1 MGHPVNGG
9 APKRGITVT
18 SSYRAALI
26 AMGIAGLAAACT
38 GGSQVV
44 YATGTCQTQNE
55 RCNARCERLGDAREC
70 VESCLLD
77 ARLCMKAQGS
87 GGPVFGGA
95 SEPPRISEHKALL
108 VDFSGERPRASPEL
122 TVELTGTVEAF
133 DGVHRLQPGGGVG
146 VRFLLP
152 EDLREA
158 EVLIEHA
165 PGGDGTDC
173 FVTITVGSHALASRY
188 APPRTKGG
196 ALRTETWNLTPLIE
210 TLRAEQQGDAP
221 EGAQAGAQ
229 EKRPL
234 VLFIYNNQ
242 AAGSRAPYRL
252 GTVQLLYRTLALP
265 PGARPDAASEG
276 RSNSSFT
283 APR

>member
-1 MGHPVNGG
+1 MGV
-9 APKRGITVT
+9 
-18 SSYRAALI
+18 
-26 AMGIAGLAAACT
+26 AGLAACT

-87 GGPVFGGA
+87 GGARVFGGA

-122 TVELTGTVEAF
+122 TVELTGTVEAL

-196 ALRTETWNLTPLIE
+196 ELRTETWNLTPLIE
-210 TLRAEQQGDAP
+210 TLRAEQ
-221 EGAQAGAQ
+221 EGAQADKPAGAQ
-229 EKRPL
+229 EKQPL

-265 PGARPDAASEG
+265 SGARPDSAGGDG